1 MIIYGKQLFLH
12 LLNRHPQK
20 FLRIILAKECEKEI
34 FKKIAATGVKI
45 ERADAKKAQALAR
58 GGNHQGFLAEVEEF
72 SFGDLASAKD
82 DKFVPILYGL
92 TDVGNIGAI
101 MRSAYALGADSVI
114 VVANNLNMAGVVRAS
129 SGAAYELNV
138 VKVADGLSMLNEL
151 KQSGFEIYAASAD
164 GTNFK
169 ELKLGAK
176 SALVMGNEEE
186 GIPARALKKC
196 DCAVSIKMRE
206 GWDSLN
212 VSAAFA
218 ILCDGILNGRNKRE
232 VK

>member
-20 FLRIILAKECEKEI
+20 FIRIILAKECEKEI

-72 SFGDLASAKD
+72 SFGDLASVKD

-138 VKVADGLSMLNEL
+138 VKVADGLSVLNEL

-176 SALVMGNEEE
+176 NALVMGNEEE

-196 DCAVSIKMRE
+196 DCAVLIKMRE

-218 ILCDGILNGRNKRE
+218 ILCDGILNGRNRRE

>member
-20 FLRIILAKECEKEI
+20 FIRIILAKECEKEI

-72 SFGDLASAKD
+72 SFDDLSSVKD

-101 MRSAYALGADSVI
+101 MRSAYALGANSVI

-138 VKVADGLSMLNEL
+138 VKVADGLSVLNEL

-232 VK
+232 AK

>member
-20 FLRIILAKECEKEI
+20 FIRIILAKECEKEI

-45 ERADAKKAQALAR
+45 ERADTKKAQALAR

-72 SFGDLASAKD
+72 GFGDLASVKD
-82 DKFVPILYGL
+82 DKFVPIIYGL

-101 MRSAYALGADSVI
+101 MRSAYALGANSVI

-138 VKVADGLSMLNEL
+138 VKAVDGLSVLNEL
-151 KQSGFEIYAASAD
+151 KQSGFEIYAASAG
-164 GTNFK
+164 GTSFK
-169 ELKLGAK
+169 ELELGAK
-176 SALVMGNEEE
+176 NALVMGNEEE

-218 ILCDGILNGRNKRE
+218 ILCDGILNGRNRRE

>member
-20 FLRIILAKECEKEI
+20 FIRIILAKECEKEI

-72 SFGDLASAKD
+72 GFGDLASVKD

-138 VKVADGLSMLNEL
+138 VKAADGLGVLNEL

-176 SALVMGNEEE
+176 NALVMGNEEE

-218 ILCDGILNGRNKRE
+218 ILCDGILNGRNRRE

>member
-1 MIIYGKQLFLH
+1 MIINAKRLFLH
-12 LLNRHPQK
+12 LLNRHPQR
-20 FLRIILAKECEKEI
+20 FIRIILGKEGEKEI
-34 FKKIAATGVKI
+34 FKKIAAAGVKI

-58 GGNHQGFLAEVEEF
+58 GGNHQGVLAEVEEF
-72 SFGDLASAKD
+72 SFGDLASVKD

-101 MRSAYALGADSVI
+101 MRSAYALGAGSVI

-138 VKVADGLSMLNEL
+138 VKVADGLSVIKEL

-164 GTNFK
+164 GTNLK

-176 SALVMGNEEE
+176 NALVKGDEEE
-186 GIPARALKKC
+186 GIPARGLKKS
-196 DCAVSIKMRE
+196 DRAVAVKRAE

-218 ILCDGILNGRNKRE
+218 ILCDGILNGRNRRE

>member
-20 FLRIILAKECEKEI
+20 FIRIILAKECEKEI

-72 SFGDLASAKD
+72 SFGDLASVKD

-138 VKVADGLSMLNEL
+138 VKAADGLGVLNEL
-151 KQSGFEIYAASAD
+151 KQSGFEIYAASTG
-164 GTNFK
+164 GTSFK
-169 ELKLGAK
+169 ELELGAK
-176 SALVMGNEEE
+176 NALVMGNEEE

-218 ILCDGILNGRNKRE
+218 ILCDGILNGRNRRE

>member
-20 FLRIILAKECEKEI
+20 FIRIILAKECEKEI

-72 SFGDLASAKD
+72 SFGDLASVKD

-101 MRSAYALGADSVI
+101 MRSAYALGVDSVI

-138 VKVADGLSMLNEL
+138 VKVADGLSVINEL

-186 GIPARALKKC
+186 GIPGRALKKC

-218 ILCDGILNGRNKRE
+218 ILCDGILNGRNRRE

>member
-20 FLRIILAKECEKEI
+20 FIRIILAKECEKEI

-72 SFGDLASAKD
+72 SFGDLASVKD

-101 MRSAYALGADSVI
+101 MRSAYALGTDSVI

-138 VKVADGLSMLNEL
+138 VKVADGLSVINEL

-176 SALVMGNEEE
+176 NALVMGNEEE

-218 ILCDGILNGRNKRE
+218 ILCDGILNGRNRRE